1 MGTKTAPASA
11 ANESSSLLPGGR
23 APPTALPR
31 TLEAALALNEQL
43 LAETAQLRVELT
55 SLQAAAGDQ
64 DRVMT
69 IHEYLRIPLCRHL
82 RIRLPWLII
91 LLLLQSFSAS
101 IMHGFEEILESNF
114 VVALFVTMLVGTGG
128 NAGNQSGVI
137 VTRALS
143 RERDFIYANY
153 GRVLRQEAQLA
164 LVQGTVLAAITF
176 GRVLAEFP
184 EHIWPALTIASALFV
199 VVFFSMLLG
208 IVFSLG
214 IDRLRL
220 DPAAGAA
227 PLLTVVA
234 DMMGIMTL
242 CLVGLAILG
251 WQHSAPSYCDPEKM
265 AKCPQPLLMQSVAA
279 NLTNTTLADFNSAAY
294 AEPIPRVLT
303 FPSNL

>member
-1 MGTKTAPASA
+1 MTSTKTAPAASVA
-11 ANESSSLLPGGR
+11 SESSSLLQGR
-23 APPTALPR
+23 PPRPK
-31 TLEAALALNEQL
+31 TLEAANALNEQL
-43 LAETAQLRVELT
+43 LAENVKLRAEFA
-55 SLQAAAGDQ
+55 SLQASAGDN
-64 DRVMT
+64 VMT
-69 IHEYLRIPLCRHL
+69 LREYLRIPLWRKL
-82 RIRLPWLII
+82 RVRLPWLVG

-101 IMHGFEEILESNF
+101 IMHGFEDILESNF

-143 RERDFIYANY
+143 HEREFIHANY
-153 GRVLRQEAQLA
+153 CRVLGQEAQLA
-164 LVQGTVLAAITF
+164 LVQGCVLAAVCF
-176 GRVLAEFP
+176 GRVLVEFP
-184 EHIWPALTIASALFV
+184 DYVWPALTIATALFV

-234 DMMGIMTL
+234 DMLGISTL

-251 WQHSAPSYCDPEKM
+251 SERTAPSYCDPEKLT
-265 AKCPQPLLMQSVAA
+265 KCPAALLMQT
-279 NLTNTTLADFNSAAY
+279 LDGFKDGTLA
-294 AEPIPRVLT
+294 EPDPSSLGVLT
-303 FPSNL
+303 FPKIP